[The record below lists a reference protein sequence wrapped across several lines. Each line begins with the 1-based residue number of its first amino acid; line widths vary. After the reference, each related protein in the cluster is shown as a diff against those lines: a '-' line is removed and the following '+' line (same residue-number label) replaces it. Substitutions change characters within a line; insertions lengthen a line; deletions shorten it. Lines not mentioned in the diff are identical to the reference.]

1 MLDFVFFGFLALV
14 VIVLIWAMGGKSKKS
29 GGEKSD
35 AVLTVS
41 GETKSS
47 NKTSSGTYEY
57 TYDDLK
63 ALAVLNGRSPE
74 GADYFGPT
82 LEVLFTK
89 HDISYSSALFYSAG
103 SKKVQRLLQRGE
115 IKDWLV
121 AIEKDKK
128 PLSWKSDG
136 PFLLLNEKDTTKRV
150 PHLLRI
156 EAK

>member
-1 MLDFVFFGFLALV
+1 MLDFVFFGFLGLV
-14 VIVLIWAMGGKSKKS
+14 AIVFIRSMGGKSKKS

-63 ALAVLNGRSPE
+63 ALAVLNGKTCE
-74 GADYFGPT
+74 GAEYFGPT
-82 LEVLFTK
+82 LEQLFAQLVF
-89 HDISYSSALFYSAG
+89 SYSSVLFYSAG
-103 SKKVQRLLQRGE
+103 SKKVQRLLQKGE
-115 IKDWLV
+115 IKDWIIAV
-121 AIEKDKK
+121 ERDEK

-136 PFLLLNEKDTTKRV
+136 PFLLLNKKDNTKRV
-150 PHLLRI
+150 PRLLRI